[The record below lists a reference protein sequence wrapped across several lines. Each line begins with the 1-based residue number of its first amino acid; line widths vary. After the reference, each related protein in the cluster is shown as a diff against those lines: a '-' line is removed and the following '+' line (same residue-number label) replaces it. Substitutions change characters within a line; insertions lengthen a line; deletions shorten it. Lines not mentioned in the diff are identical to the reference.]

1 MVLRLA
7 SMTMTRIR
15 TVAVTIE
22 EPKIVTDLLSEL
34 NLSKEHV
41 VLVNGKRAALEDRL
55 DEDDLV
61 VILPLIGGG

>member
-1 MVLRLA
+1 
-7 SMTMTRIR
+7 MTMTRIR

-22 EPKIVTDLLSEL
+22 EPKIVCDLLSEL
-34 NLSKEHV
+34 KLSEQHI

-55 DEDDLV
+55 NEDDLV